1 MLLIPH
7 VSWCQSLTGKVVDS
21 KSNAI
26 EFANV
31 ALYDKDSTFLVG
43 TVTDSCGVFVVNCS
57 KNNASYLKVSCVG
70 YCTQIVTVSNEKNIM

>member
-1 MLLIPH
+1 MRQVILLIMLLIPH

-31 ALYDKDSTFLVG
+31 ALYDKDSTF
-43 TVTDSCGVFVVNCS
+43 
-57 KNNASYLKVSCVG
+57 
-70 YCTQIVTVSNEKNIM
+70 